1 MKFQKIL
8 SRILDGLILLVFIL
22 FFASAG
28 FQDKSTSGWYQQ
40 FFPNMNGSSITSIT
54 FLDSLTGFAISNT
67 NSSIQAYILKTSNG
81 GDNWNIVY
89 TYFPPTVNSGLT
101 QIKFATDSIGY
112 ASTNYI
118 EFYKTTNKG
127 LNWINIS
134 EPPPPVEDMAVI
146 NKDTII
152 IVSSNGL
159 GGGVFRSTNGGLNWT
174 ALGQV
179 GGTGQPNRIYMYD
192 KNLGFTMS
200 SSYMRRTTN
209 GGFNWTIV
217 TGESFADIKFADSLN
232 GWKAN
237 LGIQKTTNGGL
248 NWFSQQVPSTSI
260 NYYRSISILNKDT
273 VWASGPLKNINNKII
288 GIILKTTNGGTNWG
302 YQYLDTITGYD
313 GFNYIIFLDKKHGW
327 AFPYYTGGA
336 VYDKEVH
343 TITGGN
349 DSTFIT
355 GINSNIS
362 LSSKE
367 YKLYQNY
374 PNPFNA
380 ISKIKY
386 KILKSSEIKIRVYD
400 IIGKE
405 VAILLNERK
414 NPGEYSISFNGNN
427 LSSGVYLY
435 TMSVNDVIIETK
447 KMTLLK

>member
-1 MKFQKIL
+1 MKTQKIF
-8 SRILDGLILLVFIL
+8 SSILDVLLLLVFML

-28 FQDKSTSGWYQQ
+28 FQDKNTSGWYQQ

-54 FLDSLTGFAISNT
+54 FLDSLTGFAVTNH
-67 NSSIQAYILKTSNG
+67 NSSGLCYILKTTNG
-81 GDNWNIVY
+81 GDNWTVNY
-89 TYFPPTVNSGLT
+89 TYISGTSINFTKIMFANS
-101 QIKFATDSIGY
+101 DVGY
-112 ASTNYI
+112 ASTT
-118 EFYKTTNKG
+118 FYDFFKTTNSG
-127 LNWINIS
+127 TNWQQIS
-134 EPPPPVEDMAVI
+134 TPDGAEDLSVI
-146 NKDTII
+146 NKDT
-152 IVSSNGL
+152 VFVVTSDGL
-159 GGGVFRSTNGGLNWT
+159 AGGVFRSTNGGFNWT

-179 GGTGQPNRIYMYD
+179 GGSGQPSRIYMYD

-355 GINSNIS
+355 GINSNIL

-386 KILKSSEIKIRVYD
+386 KILKSSEIKISVYD
-400 IIGKE
+400 IMGKE
-405 VAILLNERK
+405 LTILLNERK
-414 NPGEYSISFNGNN
+414 NPGEYSVTFDGNN
-427 LSSGVYLY
+427 LSSGIYFY
-435 TMSVNDVIIETK
+435 TMYINDVIIETK